1 MNIFKG
7 LKTKR
12 SFKFSRMATSDIKAT
27 ANLVDMTYKTISDST
42 IVTTA
47 KEIADK
53 LECEICEIKNSTWRT
68 RGMYIIVKSTRANY
82 INFTSDFCKKLG
94 HYLDTVEI

>member
-1 MNIFKG
+1 MNIFKNF
-7 LKTKR
+7 KQKR

-53 LECEICEIKNSTWRT
+53 T
-68 RGMYIIVKSTRANY
+68 RM
-82 INFTSDFCKKLG
+82 
-94 HYLDTVEI
+94 